1 MLELAIGTRFYFDK
15 KLFEVVEGED
25 DCSSCIF
32 SKRKYE
38 GDDDNGYLDCDYA
51 IACCSY
57 ARTDKKDV
65 IFKEVLDNSIIIH

>member
-15 KLFEVVEGED
+15 KLFEVAEGAD

-38 GDDDNGYLDCDYA
+38 DDDNGYLACDYA

-57 ARTDKKDV
+57 ARIDKKDV
-65 IFKEVLDNSIIIH
+65 IFKEVLDE